1 MPDDIDDPKDL
12 RTKLEAA
19 NKRARAAEERATIAE
34 AGLTHLTDRQ
44 RRNIMRDMRD
54 ENMDITAD
62 NFKKVAKELGW
73 DDAPEAQTQTQTQ
86 ADTGQQQGQQTNS
99 DDNLGKVLLG
109 DGTWAS
115 ADDLR
120 RIAMAAQM
128 QAQSGSTNTA
138 DDGSVMTPELFNRQL
153 EQIKQGTYA
162 TPDEGMAAVM
172 QHVQRY
178 GHVVKI
184 MDGSLVD

>member
-34 AGLTHLTDRQ
+34 AGLTHLSDRQ
-44 RRNIMRDMRD
+44 RRNILRDMRD

-73 DDAPEAQTQTQTQ
+73 GDAPDAQTQDPPP
-86 ADTGQQQGQQTNS
+86 AIPGQPQGQQTNS
-99 DDNLGKVLLG
+99 DNNLGKVLLG

-120 RIAMAAQM
+120 RIAMTAQM
-128 QAQSGSTNTA
+128 QAQSGSTNTT
-138 DDGSVMTPELFNRQL
+138 DDGSTMTPELFSRQL
-153 EQIKQGTYA
+153 EQIKNGTYA
-162 TPDEGMAAVM
+162 TTDEGMAAVLK
-172 QHVQRY
+172 HVQRY
-178 GHVVKI
+178 GHVVGI